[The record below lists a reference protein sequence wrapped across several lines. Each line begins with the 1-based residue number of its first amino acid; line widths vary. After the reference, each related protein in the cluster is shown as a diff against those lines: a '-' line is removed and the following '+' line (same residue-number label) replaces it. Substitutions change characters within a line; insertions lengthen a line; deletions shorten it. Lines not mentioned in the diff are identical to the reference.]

1 MNQAIKALITK
12 LIEARENEIKEL
24 RNFLE
29 TINETPEPIIEE
41 PTADFLAKGSN
52 ILARILKNGDE
63 LQILPIESLQIKAND
78 KAIQWLQNK
87 IFQKASEKHGFKYQ
101 FIAEKDMLQA
111 IKVQGIN
118 EEEKD
123 KLLNATKWALEK
135 AADRAVA
142 N

>member
-111 IKVQGIN
+111 IKAQGIN
-118 EEEKD
+118 SEEEKQ
-123 KLLNATKWALEK
+123 KLLNATRWALEK
-135 AADRAVA
+135 ASTR
-142 N
+142 